1 MGETVKLPIGIES
14 FEEIRTRGF
23 YYVDKTGLIGELLD
37 NWGKVNLFTRPRR
50 FGKSLN
56 MNMLKYFFE
65 YGCDSTLFAG
75 LEISGEKRKCE
86 QYMGKFPVISVTLK
100 GVSAGTYGT
109 ARNMLC
115 SVIGNEALRFRFL
128 AESDRLDEEE
138 KERYR
143 QLVTIGTG
151 GEAQFIMS
159 DDVLMDSLLT
169 LCRLLHRHYS
179 QKVILLIDEYDVPL
193 DKAQQY
199 GYYDEMVSLIRNL
212 FSQSLKS
219 NASLEF
225 AVLTGCLRIAMSS
238 AGRHME
244 SIFSGL
250 NNLNALSIVNI
261 RFDEYFGFTDREVR
275 EMLKYYGLEAYH
287 ETVRTWYDGYQFGNA
302 QVYCPWDAVNYCA
315 ELRSDG
321 QAFPR
326 AFWMNSS
333 ENDILRKFLQEAR
346 PGTRRELEDLVNGE
360 GVVKRINQELT
371 YRDLYENTDNL
382 WSVLFSAGYL
392 TQRERLDTDTYRLVI
407 PNQEIRQIFIEKI
420 LEWFREEAGKDILK
434 LNAFCM
440 ALAKGDAETAE
451 KYFCSYLMKT
461 ISIRDTGVWKN
472 RKENFY
478 YEIFL
483 GLLGHQEEW
492 YVKSNVQSG
501 PRGILADTWYSD
513 ILVESEEES
522 LGIVIVVRYSEEGDP
537 ENMEKRCGEALEQIE
552 RMDYEDRLRENG
564 IEKILKYGFAC
575 HRKKCRVKCAKK
587 LLT

>member
-65 YGCDSTLFAG
+65 YGCDSALFAG
-75 LEISGEKRKCE
+75 LEISREKRKCE

-225 AVLTGCLRIAMSS
+225 AVLTGRLRIAMSS

-302 QVYCPWDAVNYCA
+302 QVYCPWDVVNYCA